1 MKLIDI
7 IFLLLG
13 GMAIGMVSCFT
24 LEKIYWDIHFKKQEK
39 IRQKEIERT
48 HLIIDIANEVERR
61 IMNVKE

>member
-24 LEKIYWDIHFKKQEK
+24 LKKYIGIFIK
-39 IRQKEIERT
+39 K
-48 HLIIDIANEVERR
+48 N
-61 IMNVKE
+61 KKK